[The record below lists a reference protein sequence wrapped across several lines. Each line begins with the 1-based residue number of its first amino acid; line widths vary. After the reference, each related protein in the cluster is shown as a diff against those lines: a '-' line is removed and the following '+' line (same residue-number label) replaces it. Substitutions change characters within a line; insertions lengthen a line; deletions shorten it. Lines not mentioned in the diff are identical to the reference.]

1 MNNINYNTEMENLI
15 NRIEGVKES
24 FIFGKQKQDDK
35 DDIKINAK
43 IVFDREIVKKI
54 KALRFVE
61 YYLKKGDLY
70 NSYFN
75 MKYLKDYDTEISKL
89 RVMINSKI
97 KNDSFIELYEH
108 HIL

>member
-1 MNNINYNTEMENLI
+1 MSVYHPYYTPIREN
-15 NRIEGVKES
+15 
-24 FIFGKQKQDDK
+24 
-35 DDIKINAK
+35 
-43 IVFDREIVKKI
+43 DREIVKKI